1 LSTIFHPDEE
11 NPNVALQTTHPDL
24 PASPAGVR
32 RPRGL
37 VSEIVESLATSIR
50 DGQLTAGDKLPTEAE
65 IMVRFDVSRTVVRES
80 LSRLQASGLVE
91 TRHGIGTF
99 VLPPQDAGNFRIVA
113 ADFATVADVISV
125 LELRISLET
134 EAAGL
139 AAQRRTAANLQAM
152 EAALL
157 AFSDSI
163 SHDSDAVPP
172 DFQFH
177 MEVAR
182 STGNRHFADL
192 MTYLG
197 TMIIPRTRVNTAL
210 NAPEGRLNYL
220 QRVHAE
226 HESIY
231 SAIRDQDADAAR
243 AAMRTHLSNSRER
256 LRRGANPHTM
266 QPESSRNQDQPAT
279 QVALKAD

>member
-1 LSTIFHPDEE
+1 MNSWKTP
-11 NPNVALQTTHPDL
+11 
-24 PASPAGVR
+24 SPAKTADTGNAHPARDAPSRAR

-37 VSEIVESLATSIR
+37 VGEIVTSLAASIR
-50 DGQLTAGDKLPTEAE
+50 AGQLKPGEKLPTEAE
-65 IMVRFDVSRTVVRES
+65 IMAQFDVSRTVVRES
-80 LSRLQASGLVE
+80 LSKLQASGLVK

-99 VLPPQDAGNFRIVA
+99 VLSPEASGNFKIA
-113 ADFATVADVISV
+113 ADDFATIADVISV

-139 AAQRRTAANLQAM
+139 AAQRRSADNL
-152 EAALL
+152 AALETAL
-157 AFSDSI
+157 NAFRDSI
-163 SHDSDAVPP
+163 NHDSDAVPP

-177 MEVAR
+177 MEIAR

-197 TMIIPRTRVNTAL
+197 TMIIPRTRVNTAH

-220 QRVHAE
+220 QRVNTE

-231 SAIRDQDADAAR
+231 NAIRDQDPEAAR

-256 LRRGANPHTM
+256 LRRGNNAHTL
-266 QPESSRNQDQPAT
+266 QPSDQFEKGSINE
-279 QVALKAD
+279 VS

>member
-1 LSTIFHPDEE
+1 MES
-11 NPNVALQTTHPDL
+11 NVTATPLDDAPR
-24 PASPAGVR
+24 VR

-37 VSEIVESLATSIR
+37 VTEIVESLAASIR
-50 DGQLTAGDKLPTEAE
+50 AGQLQPGDKLPTEAE
-65 IMVRFDVSRTVVRES
+65 IMARFDVSRTVVRES
-80 LSRLQASGLVE
+80 ISKLQASGLVE

-99 VLPPQDAGNFRIVA
+99 VIENRDAGNFKIAA

-139 AAQRRTAANLQAM
+139 AAQRRTTENLDAM
-152 EAALL
+152 ATALR
-157 AFSDSI
+157 AFQDSI
-163 SHDSDAVPP
+163 HADSDAVPP

-182 STGNRHFADL
+182 ATGNRHFADL

-197 TMIIPRTRVNTAL
+197 TMIIPRTRVNTPQS
-210 NAPEGRLNYL
+210 APEGRLSYL
-220 QRVHAE
+220 QRVNGE

-231 SAIRDQDADAAR
+231 NAIRSQDAEAAR

-256 LRRGANPHTM
+256 LRKGQAG
-266 QPESSRNQDQPAT
+266 EPASPP
-279 QVALKAD
+279 AAS